1 MKYSSKLSDA
11 VHILAFIQIQRDSA
25 GGSLPPR
32 LTSSAIATSL
42 HTNPSFVRQ
51 IMMKLRAAG
60 LLLSEQGTANP
71 RLARPCSAIS
81 LCDIYRAVEGDK
93 PLLHLDKHINEQCS
107 VGIHIQ
113 LALQDY
119 YDEVQQLAEAK
130 MRSISLQDVI
140 DSYYRRVPQRSL
152 PI

>member
-11 VHILAFIQIQRDSA
+11 MHILAFIQIQREHPDNT
-25 GGSLPPR
+25 LPPR
-32 LTSSAIATSL
+32 LTSQAIATSL

-51 IMMKLRAAG
+51 IMMKLRSAG

-71 RLARPCSAIS
+71 RLGRPASEIS
-81 LCDIYRAVEGDK
+81 LCDVYRAVEGNK
-93 PLLHLDKHINEQCS
+93 PLLHLDKHINEQCD
-107 VGIHIQ
+107 VGVHIQ

-119 YDEVQQLAEAK
+119 YDEIQHIAEAK
-130 MRSISLQDVI
+130 MKSIFLSDVI
-140 DSYYRRVPQRSL
+140 QSYYKRVPSQSL